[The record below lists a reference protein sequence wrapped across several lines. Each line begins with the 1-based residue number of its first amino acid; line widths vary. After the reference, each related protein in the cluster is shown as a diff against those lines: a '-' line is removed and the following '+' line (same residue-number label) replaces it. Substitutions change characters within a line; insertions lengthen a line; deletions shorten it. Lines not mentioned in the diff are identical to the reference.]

1 MSKALEMPEKIPLT
15 STAGWLLKADCISCI
30 IDSSFAMPESTGM
43 KSDLEGVTGN
53 YTVKNRLKSI

>member
-1 MSKALEMPEKIPLT
+1 MPEKIPLT
-15 STAGWLLKADCISCI
+15 STAGLLLKADCISCI
-30 IDSSFAMPESTGM
+30 IDSSFAMPESTGI